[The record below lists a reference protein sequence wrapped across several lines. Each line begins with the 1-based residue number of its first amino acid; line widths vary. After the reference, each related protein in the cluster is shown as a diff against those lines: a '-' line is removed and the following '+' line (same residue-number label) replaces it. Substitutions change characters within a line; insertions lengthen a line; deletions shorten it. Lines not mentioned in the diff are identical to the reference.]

1 MGDFKFIHIKVLP
14 KSQVLKQNTFY
25 FINAH
30 DEILYGTKNII

>member
-1 MGDFKFIHIKVLP
+1 MGDFNFIYTKVLY
-14 KSQVLKQNTFY
+14 KFQVLKQNTFY